1 MAASAASAHALLLIR
16 AMRAGAGR
24 ENGPAPRRRW
34 AQRASRDELWAS
46 AASSRS
52 IGTSCA
58 AGASP
63 RLRRMQRQQVE
74 RPIPRSKPAGLPAR
88 PVGQGA
94 RILMASCVT
103 LARRQDARRVRARLA
118 PRGTGRR
125 IAQRT
130 PRPLLCVPAERCCAP
145 TSQRRA
151 RVAPR
156 RRFDRARLH
165 AAHQERTVHRT
176 ALSAAALAIHEHYDD
191 AAEHDG
197 QRRRDAALQRCRL
210 SRAARHASLRHGCS
224 PAARASA
231 LHAAAAREAACS
243 PARHAPLPRAMTA
256 RAKRRTTP
264 GSPAQQGAG
273 GRGWAD
279 HRELYRGTAQ
289 QVRTHV
295 APPCAP
301 AGYRVWCQPG
311 PSRASRGVVAAVERA
326 GAGSVG
332 ASARVVP

>member
-1 MAASAASAHALLLIR
+1 
-16 AMRAGAGR
+16 
-24 ENGPAPRRRW
+24 
-34 AQRASRDELWAS
+34 
-46 AASSRS
+46 
-52 IGTSCA
+52 
-58 AGASP
+58 
-63 RLRRMQRQQVE
+63 MQRQQVE

-94 RILMASCVT
+94 RILTAACVT

-130 PRPLLCVPAERCCAP
+130 PRALLCVPAERCCAP

-243 PARHAPLPRAMTA
+243 PARHAPLPRAATA

-279 HRELYRGTAQ
+279 HRELYRRTAHACRAAVRTRRVPRLVPAWAIARITRRCCGGGARRRWLGGRKRTRRTVGGTAPLAC
-289 QVRTHV
+289 RR
-295 APPCAP
+295 AMSSAKPARLRSPRREPNACAP
-301 AGYRVWCQPG
+301 
-311 PSRASRGVVAAVERA
+311 
-326 GAGSVG
+326 
-332 ASARVVP
+332 